1 MVSGGS
7 QMALNL
13 FSNLPQSGVRLDA
26 EIIDQLLSAPG
37 IKIERILSTGQA
49 SPPGFW
55 YCQAEN
61 EWVVVLRGSAGVKFE
76 AEDEVRVL
84 HAGDALNI
92 PAQCRHRVAWT
103 DPEEPTVWLAVFYG
117 DVNNERNDGTDS
129 P

>member
-1 MVSGGS
+1 
-7 QMALNL
+7 MALNL
-13 FSNLPQSGVRLDA
+13 FSQLPGTGVHHEA
-26 EIIDQLLSAPG
+26 EIFDVLLSAPG

-55 YCQAEN
+55 YCQDEN

-84 HAGDALNI
+84 HAGDVVHI
-92 PAQCRHRVAWT
+92 PAQCRHRVEWT

-117 DVNNERNDGTDS
+117 DVLEGEQK
-129 P
+129 

>member
-1 MVSGGS
+1 
-7 QMALNL
+7 MALNL
-13 FSNLPQSGVRLDA
+13 FSPLPEAGVRFDT
-26 EIIDQLLSAPG
+26 EIVDLLLNAPG

-55 YCQAEN
+55 YCQTEN

-84 HAGDALNI
+84 HAGDAVHI
-92 PAQCRHRVAWT
+92 PAQCRHRVEWT
-103 DPEEPTVWLAVFYG
+103 DPEVPTVWLAVFYG
-117 DVNNERNDGTDS
+117 DVDNKRTDGTDS